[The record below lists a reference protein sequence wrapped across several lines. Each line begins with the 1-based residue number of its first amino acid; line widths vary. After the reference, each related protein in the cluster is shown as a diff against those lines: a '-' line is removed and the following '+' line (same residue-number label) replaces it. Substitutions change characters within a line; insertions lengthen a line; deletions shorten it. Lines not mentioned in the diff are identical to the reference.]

1 MFNMSIALIRGIR
14 RRLNKKFIK
23 SAVHEETRK
32 KQDNFSFHTVLNVT
46 IMENFTNKFDFMRSE
61 YFIARKANFSL

>member
-1 MFNMSIALIRGIR
+1 M
-14 RRLNKKFIK
+14 KKQEK
-23 SAVHEETRK
+23 E
-32 KQDNFSFHTVLNVT
+32 QDNFSFHTVLNVT